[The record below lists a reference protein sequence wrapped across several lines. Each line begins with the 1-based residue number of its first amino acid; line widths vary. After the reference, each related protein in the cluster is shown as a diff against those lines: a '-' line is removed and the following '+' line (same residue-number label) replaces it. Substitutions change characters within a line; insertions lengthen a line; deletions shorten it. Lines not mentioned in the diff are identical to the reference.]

1 MRNAFVTS
9 YVPLLSILLFSL
21 SYSIYVIGKVKEFLR
36 GIGLYQ
42 GMSQFLS
49 EVQLT
54 VLLIASSMTFFFM
67 LLSAFKLIAETING
81 LSFLFF
87 VDSRDELNL
96 YTSLKPLSWIFL
108 VGGFLSIFLTFSIW
122 GMVGISV
129 LVVLI
134 YLVVFFYNVGA
145 VTNIGR
151 LLGVMLF
158 NISSYSALILLLL
171 YIGLKLYNGV
181 LSSLSLVPS

>member
-1 MRNAFVTS
+1 
-9 YVPLLSILLFSL
+9 
-21 SYSIYVIGKVKEFLR
+21 
-36 GIGLYQ
+36 
-42 GMSQFLS
+42 MSQFVS

-129 LVVLI
+129 LVILI
-134 YLVVFFYNVGA
+134 YLVVFF
-145 VTNIGR
+145 I
-151 LLGVMLF
+151 
-158 NISSYSALILLLL
+158 
-171 YIGLKLYNGV
+171 KLV
-181 LSSLSLVPS
+181 L